1 MSNHQINIMLKY
13 MRASMYSLFIL
24 LFFLGSYF
32 LYLMVQSFHH
42 LNDNAISSS
51 RTVSDSVFYNERDSL
66 GKVVYDY
73 SFWNDAAEALAGVGE
88 ASYFEENF
96 DNDYLFN
103 TFNVN
108 QVIIYERD
116 STLKES
122 FVNGVS
128 EEVSSP
134 IYTATAFER
143 IFERAI
149 KTDYDSPEPVTSYIN
164 MSGKI
169 HAIAASAI
177 VADKQTD
184 TLNKGQLY
192 GVLMMTRQL
201 DKPLLKKWERQ
212 FHLHDL
218 TIQTTNALLKKN
230 YIAEDITDIDGNVIA
245 RAIWKPHQPGK
256 NYISEILPIT
266 GVIILCVVIILVV
279 ISTFMN
285 KYIRHTMSAARQL
298 ENHRD
303 ELQQL
308 AHYDSVTKLP
318 NRLLGM
324 NRLEQ
329 AILASSRYGA
339 YTALLFI
346 DLDGFKEVNDSLGH
360 DVGDE
365 VLYEIGL
372 RLVSCVR
379 EGIDTVSRLGGDE
392 FIVTLTQLQS
402 QSDAI
407 SVAEDI
413 LMIIKKDIVIND
425 KNIAISASI
434 GVAISQGDDLDAKQM
449 VKQADIAMYKAKLAG
464 KNQFILAD
472 DEWFS

>member
-1 MSNHQINIMLKY
+1 MSHHQINTILRY
-13 MRASMYSLFIL
+13 MRASLYSLFIL

-51 RTVSDSVFYNERDSL
+51 RTVSDSVFYNERESL

-73 SFWNDAAEALAGVGE
+73 SFWNDAAEALSGVDDT
-88 ASYFEENF
+88 SYYEDNF
-96 DNDYLFN
+96 DSDYLFN
-103 TFNVN
+103 TFNIN
-108 QVIIYERD
+108 QVIIYKRD
-116 STLKES
+116 GNLKDS
-122 FVNGVS
+122 IVNGVG

-134 IYTATAFER
+134 VYTEPAFAR
-143 IFERAI
+143 MFDQAI
-149 KTDYDSPEPVTSYIN
+149 QTDYESPEPITSYISI
-164 MSGKI
+164 SGQI
-169 HAIAASAI
+169 HVIAASAI
-177 VADKQTD
+177 VPDKQTD

-201 DKPLLKKWERQ
+201 DKSLLNKWERQ
-212 FHLHDL
+212 FHLNDL
-218 TIQTTNALLKKN
+218 SIQTSKSLLKKS
-230 YIAEDITDIDGNVIA
+230 YIAKDITDIEGNVIA
-245 RAIWKPHQPGK
+245 LAIWKPHQPGK
-256 NYISEILPIT
+256 QYITEILPIT
-266 GVIILCVVIILVV
+266 GIIILCVVIILIVF
-279 ISTFMN
+279 STFMN

-324 NRLEQ
+324 DRLEQ
-329 AILASSRYGA
+329 AILASSRYGS

-365 VLYEIGL
+365 LLYEIGL

-407 SVAEDI
+407 SLAEDI

-425 KNIAISASI
+425 KSIVISASI
-434 GVAISQGDDLDAKQM
+434 GIAISQGDDLDAKQM
-449 VKQADIAMYKAKLAG
+449 LKQADIAMYKAKLAG